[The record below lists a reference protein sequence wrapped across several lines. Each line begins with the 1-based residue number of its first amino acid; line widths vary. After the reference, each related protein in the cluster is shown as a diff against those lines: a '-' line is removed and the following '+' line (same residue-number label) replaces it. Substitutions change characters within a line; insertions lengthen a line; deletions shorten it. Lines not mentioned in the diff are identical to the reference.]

1 MDGKFDRF
9 KVNQV
14 NGGIKGGFFSDS
26 YWNKSTFDKKNF
38 RVPPD
43 LKKEDIPNGRPL
55 FVREMNNEVPPPDNY
70 DIKRNTDI
78 APINPKR
85 PCLFGHSF

>member
-9 KVNQV
+9 KINQV
-14 NGGIKGGFFSDS
+14 NGGIKGGFFSDT
-26 YWNKSTFDKKNF
+26 YWNKSTFEKKDF

-43 LKKEDIPNGRPL
+43 LKKEDIPRGRPL
-55 FVREMNNEVPPPDNY
+55 FVRELNKDVPPADNY

-78 APINPKR
+78 APINPKK